1 VFGVATVTRGCP
13 AAAVRGTAAQCPAAP
28 ECWNGLVI
36 SAGSATAR
44 SLPCNAA
51 HVWQTFAIAILPA
64 EARTYDVNIVQA
76 NPSVRAVCST
86 AAMLRSRTAPALKIP
101 ATAWEIAVLPPDEA
115 AFNSGARAY
124 RCVAH
129 MLGGTDPSTS
139 QFGG

>member
-64 EARTYDVNIVQA
+64 EARTYDLNIVQA

-86 AAMLRSRTAPALKIP
+86 AVLVKSRTGPALRIP
-101 ATAWEIAVLPPDEA
+101 GSAWEIAVLPPDEA
-115 AFNSGARAY
+115 AFSSGARAY

-129 MLGGTDPSTS
+129 VLSGTAPSTS